1 MSKSI
6 VKLKERDYNY
16 FLEVAKEIDKER
28 PQNREDISLDFYSG
42 KHDFPTVYLLKK
54 THIEKKIK
62 KYLPMLIYYKDVYH
76 SSLDGVEEL
85 KEFLNDLFAKKVKI
99 IPDTYFKYIE
109 KISIVAWKNA
119 SIRERYEWFKLIF
132 SYYDKDEFDNFLSD
146 LEYYPF
152 MKYYDLRKT
161 KYDNSKLPIKLV
173 TDLSELWEEYV
184 KDSESQENHEVHK
197 ELKELEEPE
206 E

>member
-1 MSKSI
+1 M
-6 VKLKERDYNY
+6 
-16 FLEVAKEIDKER
+16 
-28 PQNREDISLDFYSG
+28 
-42 KHDFPTVYLLKK
+42 
-54 THIEKKIK
+54 
-62 KYLPMLIYYKDVYH
+62 
-76 SSLDGVEEL
+76 
-85 KEFLNDLFAKKVKI
+85 KI

-119 SIRERYEWFKLIF
+119 SIRERCEWFKLIF

-197 ELKELEEPE
+197 ELEEPE